1 MLSLVELK
9 ALSQIF
15 GACCRTHCLPLDW
28 DPVNYQLRVTR
39 SRSKLYMS
47 RILLGWKLAYAIV
60 IVLRLHPDLTWNLC
74 ERRIEQQIFHALLAI
89 CTVNVCVE
97 RGTLIFFPEE
107 ICLLF
112 NRLILFNKQQGNSSD
127 LCNVS
132 SGVLIINI
140 FYKVYVSSKLN
151 TRSRASEKNYSLFLP
166 SWY

>member
-47 RILLGWKLAYAIV
+47 KMLLAWKLVYTVAIF
-60 IVLRLHPDLTWNLC
+60 LRLNPDLTWNLC
-74 ERRIEQQIFHALLAI
+74 ERRIEQQVFHALLAI
-89 CTVNVCVE
+89 SSVNISNMWL
-97 RGTLIFFPEE
+97 TLSLFPEE

-112 NRLILFNKQQGNSSD
+112 NRLILFNRQQGRKIVVF
-127 LCNVS
+127 C
-132 SGVLIINI
+132 
-140 FYKVYVSSKLN
+140 
-151 TRSRASEKNYSLFLP
+151 LFLDVVTVKKWGLILYFMIIP
-166 SWY
+166 LVQSYLQRI